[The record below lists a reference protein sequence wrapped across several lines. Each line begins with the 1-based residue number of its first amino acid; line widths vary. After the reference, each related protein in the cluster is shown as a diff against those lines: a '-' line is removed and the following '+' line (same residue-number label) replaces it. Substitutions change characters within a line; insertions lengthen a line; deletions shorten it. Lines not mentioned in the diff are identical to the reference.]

1 MCGIFRC
8 TMSQKNVDTMDDAS
22 SDEDT
27 DTDTDDE
34 DEGKLVF
41 SPSALRAKND
51 RSRKRLEQKLRSMRE
66 DLYERTAL
74 EFREME
80 EVKTRLLENVRKLK
94 EIHQTTTLTTEGEE
108 EHPDDDDSEEEDD
121 REIERLEKQLEEEKE
136 KQRRMLLTMM
146 AREKEEGKKT

>member
-1 MCGIFRC
+1 M
-8 TMSQKNVDTMDDAS
+8 NDAS

-27 DTDTDDE
+27 DNTDNTDDDDSD
-34 DEGKLVF
+34 DEGKVF
-41 SPSALRAKND
+41 SPSELRAKNE

-80 EVKTRLLENVRKLK
+80 EVKARLLENVRRLK
-94 EIHQTTTLTTEGEE
+94 EMHHNHQTETNGEE
-108 EHPDDDDSEEEDD
+108 EDDDDD

-136 KQRRMLLTMM
+136 KQRRMLL
-146 AREKEEGKKT
+146 REKEEGKKTT

>member
-1 MCGIFRC
+1 M
-8 TMSQKNVDTMDDAS
+8 NDAS

-27 DTDTDDE
+27 EDDDE
-34 DEGKLVF
+34 EEGKVF
-41 SPSALRAKND
+41 SPSELRAKNE

-80 EVKTRLLENVRKLK
+80 EVKARLLENVRRLK
-94 EIHQTTTLTTEGEE
+94 EMHHNHQTATNGEE
-108 EHPDDDDSEEEDD
+108 EDDVDD

-136 KQRRMLLTMM
+136 KQRRLLL
-146 AREKEEGKKT
+146 REKEEGKKTT

>member
-1 MCGIFRC
+1 M
-8 TMSQKNVDTMDDAS
+8 NDAS

-27 DTDTDDE
+27 DNTDNTDDDDSD
-34 DEGKLVF
+34 DEGKVF
-41 SPSALRAKND
+41 SPSELRAKNE

-80 EVKTRLLENVRKLK
+80 EVKARLLENVRRLK
-94 EIHQTTTLTTEGEE
+94 EMHHNHQTATNGEE
-108 EHPDDDDSEEEDD
+108 EDDDDD

-136 KQRRMLLTMM
+136 KQRRMLL
-146 AREKEEGKKT
+146 REKEEGKKTT

>member
-1 MCGIFRC
+1 LCGI
-8 TMSQKNVDTMDDAS
+8 SQRKNAAKEKSRESMNDAS

-27 DTDTDDE
+27 DTDNTDDD
-34 DEGKLVF
+34 DEGKVF
-41 SPSALRAKND
+41 SPSELRAKNE

-80 EVKTRLLENVRKLK
+80 EVKARLLENVRRLK
-94 EIHQTTTLTTEGEE
+94 EMHRDHQTATNGEE
-108 EHPDDDDSEEEDD
+108 EEEEEEEEDD

-136 KQRRMLLTMM
+136 KQRRMLL
-146 AREKEEGKKT
+146 REKEEGKKTT

>member
-1 MCGIFRC
+1 M
-8 TMSQKNVDTMDDAS
+8 NDAS

-27 DTDTDDE
+27 DTDNTDDD
-34 DEGKLVF
+34 DEGKVF
-41 SPSALRAKND
+41 SPSELRAKNE

-80 EVKTRLLENVRKLK
+80 EVKARLLENVRRLK
-94 EIHQTTTLTTEGEE
+94 EMHRNHQTATNGEE
-108 EHPDDDDSEEEDD
+108 EEEEEEEEDD

-136 KQRRMLLTMM
+136 KQRRMLL
-146 AREKEEGKKT
+146 REKEEGKKTT

>member
-1 MCGIFRC
+1 M
-8 TMSQKNVDTMDDAS
+8 NDAS

-27 DTDTDDE
+27 DTDNTDDD
-34 DEGKLVF
+34 DEGKVF
-41 SPSALRAKND
+41 SPSELRAKNE

-80 EVKTRLLENVRKLK
+80 EVKARLLENVRRLK
-94 EIHQTTTLTTEGEE
+94 EMHRDDHQTATNGEE
-108 EHPDDDDSEEEDD
+108 EEEEEEEEEDDD

-136 KQRRMLLTMM
+136 KQRRMLLL
-146 AREKEEGKKT
+146 REKEEGKKTT

>member
-1 MCGIFRC
+1 M
-8 TMSQKNVDTMDDAS
+8 NDAS

-27 DTDTDDE
+27 EDDE
-34 DEGKLVF
+34 EEEGKVF
-41 SPSALRAKND
+41 SPSELRAKNE

-80 EVKTRLLENVRKLK
+80 EVKARLLENVRRLK
-94 EIHQTTTLTTEGEE
+94 EMHRDDHQTATNGGEE
-108 EHPDDDDSEEEDD
+108 EEEEEEEEEDD

-136 KQRRMLLTMM
+136 KQRRMLL
-146 AREKEEGKKT
+146 REKEEGKKTT

>member
-1 MCGIFRC
+1 M
-8 TMSQKNVDTMDDAS
+8 NDAS

-27 DTDTDDE
+27 EDDDSDE
-34 DEGKLVF
+34 EGKVF
-41 SPSALRAKND
+41 SPSELRAKNE

-94 EIHQTTTLTTEGEE
+94 EIQTTTTTKGEE
-108 EHPDDDDSEEEDD
+108 EHPDDDSEEDD

-136 KQRRMLLTMM
+136 KQRRMLL
-146 AREKEEGKKT
+146 REKEEGKKTT

>member
-1 MCGIFRC
+1 M
-8 TMSQKNVDTMDDAS
+8 NDAS

-27 DTDTDDE
+27 EDDDE
-34 DEGKLVF
+34 EEGKVF
-41 SPSALRAKND
+41 SPSELRAKNE

-80 EVKTRLLENVRKLK
+80 EVKARLLENVRRLK
-94 EIHQTTTLTTEGEE
+94 EMHRDHQTATNGEE
-108 EHPDDDDSEEEDD
+108 EEEEEEEEEDD

-136 KQRRMLLTMM
+136 KQRRMLL
-146 AREKEEGKKT
+146 REKEEGKKTT

>member
-1 MCGIFRC
+1 M
-8 TMSQKNVDTMDDAS
+8 S

-27 DTDTDDE
+27 DTTDTTDDDDVNDE
-34 DEGKLVF
+34 EGKVF
-41 SPSALRAKND
+41 SPSELRAKNE

-80 EVKTRLLENVRKLK
+80 EVKARLLENVRRLK
-94 EIHQTTTLTTEGEE
+94 EMHHNHQTVTNGEE
-108 EHPDDDDSEEEDD
+108 DDDDDD

-136 KQRRMLLTMM
+136 KQRRMLL
-146 AREKEEGKKT
+146 REKEEGKKTT

>member
-1 MCGIFRC
+1 M
-8 TMSQKNVDTMDDAS
+8 NDAS

-27 DTDTDDE
+27 EDDDDE
-34 DEGKLVF
+34 EGKVF
-41 SPSALRAKND
+41 SPSELRAKNE

-80 EVKTRLLENVRKLK
+80 EVKARLLENVRRLK
-94 EIHQTTTLTTEGEE
+94 EMHRDDHQTATNGEE
-108 EHPDDDDSEEEDD
+108 EEEEEEEEDD

-136 KQRRMLLTMM
+136 KQRRMLL
-146 AREKEEGKKT
+146 REKEEGKKTT

>member
-1 MCGIFRC
+1 
-8 TMSQKNVDTMDDAS
+8 MDDAS

-27 DTDTDDE
+27 DTDDD
-34 DEGKLVF
+34 DDDDKVF
-41 SPSALRAKND
+41 SPSELRARND
-51 RSRKRLEQKLRSMRE
+51 RSRKRLEQKLHSMRE

-94 EIHQTTTLTTEGEE
+94 EIQTTTEGEE
-108 EHPDDDDSEEEDD
+108 ENPDDDSEEDD

-136 KQRRMLLTMM
+136 KQRRMLLTM

>member
-1 MCGIFRC
+1 M
-8 TMSQKNVDTMDDAS
+8 NDAS

-27 DTDTDDE
+27 EDDDDE
-34 DEGKLVF
+34 EGKVF
-41 SPSALRAKND
+41 SPSELRAKNE

-80 EVKTRLLENVRKLK
+80 EVKARLLENVRRLK
-94 EIHQTTTLTTEGEE
+94 EMHRDHQTATNGEE
-108 EHPDDDDSEEEDD
+108 EEEEEEEEEDD

-136 KQRRMLLTMM
+136 KQRRMLL
-146 AREKEEGKKT
+146 REKEEGKKTT

>member
-1 MCGIFRC
+1 M
-8 TMSQKNVDTMDDAS
+8 NDAS

-27 DTDTDDE
+27 DTDNTDDD
-34 DEGKLVF
+34 DEGKVF
-41 SPSALRAKND
+41 SPSELRAKNE

-80 EVKTRLLENVRKLK
+80 EVKARLLENVRRLK
-94 EIHQTTTLTTEGEE
+94 EMHRDHQTATNGEE
-108 EHPDDDDSEEEDD
+108 EEEEEEEDD

-136 KQRRMLLTMM
+136 KQRRMLL
-146 AREKEEGKKT
+146 REKEEGKKTT

>member
-1 MCGIFRC
+1 M
-8 TMSQKNVDTMDDAS
+8 NDAS

-27 DTDTDDE
+27 DTDNTDDD
-34 DEGKLVF
+34 DEGKVF
-41 SPSALRAKND
+41 SPSELRAKNE

-80 EVKTRLLENVRKLK
+80 EVKARLLENVRRLK
-94 EIHQTTTLTTEGEE
+94 EMHRNHQTATNGEE
-108 EHPDDDDSEEEDD
+108 EEEEDDDD

-136 KQRRMLLTMM
+136 KQRRMLL
-146 AREKEEGKKT
+146 REKEEGKKTT

>member
-1 MCGIFRC
+1 MP
-8 TMSQKNVDTMDDAS
+8 QKKVESMNDAKS

-34 DEGKLVF
+34 DEDEGKVF
-41 SPSALRAKND
+41 SPSELRAKNE

-80 EVKTRLLENVRKLK
+80 EVKARLLENVRRLK
-94 EIHQTTTLTTEGEE
+94 EMHRDHQTATNGEE
-108 EHPDDDDSEEEDD
+108 EEEEEEEEDD

-136 KQRRMLLTMM
+136 KQRRMLL
-146 AREKEEGKKT
+146 REKEEGKKTT

>member
-1 MCGIFRC
+1 M
-8 TMSQKNVDTMDDAS
+8 NDAS

-27 DTDTDDE
+27 EDDVNDE
-34 DEGKLVF
+34 EGKVF
-41 SPSALRAKND
+41 SPSELRAKNE

-94 EIHQTTTLTTEGEE
+94 EIQTTTEGEE
-108 EHPDDDDSEEEDD
+108 EHPDDDSEEDD

-136 KQRRMLLTMM
+136 KQRRMLL
-146 AREKEEGKKT
+146 REKEEGKKTT

>member
-1 MCGIFRC
+1 
-8 TMSQKNVDTMDDAS
+8 MDDAS

-27 DTDTDDE
+27 DTDDD
-34 DEGKLVF
+34 DDGNVF
-41 SPSALRAKND
+41 SPSELRARND
-51 RSRKRLEQKLRSMRE
+51 RSRKRLEQKHHSMRE

-80 EVKTRLLENVRKLK
+80 EVKARLLENVQKLK
-94 EIHQTTTLTTEGEE
+94 EMTTTTTEENAEE
-108 EHPDDDDSEEEDD
+108 DDFGGDDSEDD

-136 KQRRMLLTMM
+136 KQRRMLLTM

>member
-1 MCGIFRC
+1 
-8 TMSQKNVDTMDDAS
+8 MSQKNVDMDDAS

-34 DEGKLVF
+34 DEDEGKVF
-41 SPSALRAKND
+41 SPSELRAKNE

-80 EVKTRLLENVRKLK
+80 EVKARLLENVRRLK
-94 EIHQTTTLTTEGEE
+94 EMHRDDHQTATNGEE
-108 EHPDDDDSEEEDD
+108 EEEEEEEEEDD

-136 KQRRMLLTMM
+136 KQRRMLL
-146 AREKEEGKKT
+146 REKEEGKKTT

>member
-1 MCGIFRC
+1 M
-8 TMSQKNVDTMDDAS
+8 NDAS

-27 DTDTDDE
+27 DTDNTDDDDD
-34 DEGKLVF
+34 DEGKVF
-41 SPSALRAKND
+41 SPSELRAKNE

-80 EVKTRLLENVRKLK
+80 EVKARLLENVRRLK
-94 EIHQTTTLTTEGEE
+94 EMHRNHQTATNGEE
-108 EHPDDDDSEEEDD
+108 EEEEEDDD

-136 KQRRMLLTMM
+136 KQRRMLL
-146 AREKEEGKKT
+146 REKEEGKKTT

>member
-1 MCGIFRC
+1 M
-8 TMSQKNVDTMDDAS
+8 NDAS

-27 DTDTDDE
+27 DTDNTDDD
-34 DEGKLVF
+34 DEGKVF
-41 SPSALRAKND
+41 SPSELRAKNE

-80 EVKTRLLENVRKLK
+80 EVKARLLENVRRLK
-94 EIHQTTTLTTEGEE
+94 EMHRNHQTATNGEE
-108 EHPDDDDSEEEDD
+108 EEEEEDDDD

-136 KQRRMLLTMM
+136 KQRRMLL
-146 AREKEEGKKT
+146 REKEEGKKTT

>member
-1 MCGIFRC
+1 M
-8 TMSQKNVDTMDDAS
+8 NDAS

-27 DTDTDDE
+27 DTDNTDDDDD
-34 DEGKLVF
+34 DEGKVF
-41 SPSALRAKND
+41 SPSELRAKNE

-80 EVKTRLLENVRKLK
+80 EVKARLLENVRRLK
-94 EIHQTTTLTTEGEE
+94 EMHRDDHQTATNGEE
-108 EHPDDDDSEEEDD
+108 EEEEEEEEEDD

-136 KQRRMLLTMM
+136 KQRRMLL
-146 AREKEEGKKT
+146 REKEEGKKTT

>member
-1 MCGIFRC
+1 M
-8 TMSQKNVDTMDDAS
+8 NDAA

-27 DTDTDDE
+27 EDDDSDDE
-34 DEGKLVF
+34 EGKVF
-41 SPSALRAKND
+41 SPSELRAKNE

-80 EVKTRLLENVRKLK
+80 EVKARLLENVRRLK
-94 EIHQTTTLTTEGEE
+94 EMHRDHQTATNGEE
-108 EHPDDDDSEEEDD
+108 EDEDDDE

-136 KQRRMLLTMM
+136 KQRRMLL
-146 AREKEEGKKT
+146 REKEEGKKTT

>member
-1 MCGIFRC
+1 M
-8 TMSQKNVDTMDDAS
+8 NDAS

-27 DTDTDDE
+27 EDDE
-34 DEGKLVF
+34 EEEGKVF
-41 SPSALRAKND
+41 SPSELRAKNE

-80 EVKTRLLENVRKLK
+80 EVKARLLENVRRLK
-94 EIHQTTTLTTEGEE
+94 EMHHNHQTATNGEE
-108 EHPDDDDSEEEDD
+108 EEEDDDD

-136 KQRRMLLTMM
+136 KQRRMLL
-146 AREKEEGKKT
+146 REKEEGKKTT

>member
-1 MCGIFRC
+1 M
-8 TMSQKNVDTMDDAS
+8 NDAS

-27 DTDTDDE
+27 DTDNTDDD
-34 DEGKLVF
+34 DEGKVF
-41 SPSALRAKND
+41 SPSELRAKNE

-80 EVKTRLLENVRKLK
+80 EVKARLLENVRRLK
-94 EIHQTTTLTTEGEE
+94 EMHRDHQTATNGEE
-108 EHPDDDDSEEEDD
+108 EEEEEEEEEDD

-136 KQRRMLLTMM
+136 KQRRMLL
-146 AREKEEGKKT
+146 REKEEGKKTT

>member
-1 MCGIFRC
+1 M
-8 TMSQKNVDTMDDAS
+8 NDAS

-27 DTDTDDE
+27 EDDDE
-34 DEGKLVF
+34 EEGKVF
-41 SPSALRAKND
+41 SPSELRAKNE

-80 EVKTRLLENVRKLK
+80 EVKARLLENVRRLK
-94 EIHQTTTLTTEGEE
+94 EMHHNHQTATNGEE
-108 EHPDDDDSEEEDD
+108 DDDDDD

-136 KQRRMLLTMM
+136 KQRRMLL
-146 AREKEEGKKT
+146 REKEEGKKTT

>member
-1 MCGIFRC
+1 M
-8 TMSQKNVDTMDDAS
+8 NDAS

-27 DTDTDDE
+27 DTDNTDDD
-34 DEGKLVF
+34 DEGKVF
-41 SPSALRAKND
+41 SPSELRAKNE

-80 EVKTRLLENVRKLK
+80 EVKARLLENVRRLK
-94 EIHQTTTLTTEGEE
+94 EMHRNHQTATNGEE
-108 EHPDDDDSEEEDD
+108 EEEEEEEEEDD

-136 KQRRMLLTMM
+136 KQRRMLL
-146 AREKEEGKKT
+146 REKEEGKKTT

>member
-1 MCGIFRC
+1 M
-8 TMSQKNVDTMDDAS
+8 NDAS

-27 DTDTDDE
+27 DNTDNTDDDDVNDE
-34 DEGKLVF
+34 EGKVF
-41 SPSALRAKND
+41 SPSELRAKNE

-80 EVKTRLLENVRKLK
+80 EVKARLLENVRRLK
-94 EIHQTTTLTTEGEE
+94 EMHRDHQTATNGEE
-108 EHPDDDDSEEEDD
+108 EEEEEEDDDD

-136 KQRRMLLTMM
+136 KQRRMLL
-146 AREKEEGKKT
+146 REKEEGKKTT

>member
-1 MCGIFRC
+1 M
-8 TMSQKNVDTMDDAS
+8 NDAS

-27 DTDTDDE
+27 DTDNTDDDDD
-34 DEGKLVF
+34 DEGKVF
-41 SPSALRAKND
+41 SPSELRAKNE

-80 EVKTRLLENVRKLK
+80 EVKARLLENVRRLK
-94 EIHQTTTLTTEGEE
+94 EMHRNHQTATNGEE
-108 EHPDDDDSEEEDD
+108 EEEEDDDD

-136 KQRRMLLTMM
+136 KQRRMLL
-146 AREKEEGKKT
+146 REKEEGKKTT